1 MAPVAGTLIARHV
14 EHGDVVQPGK
24 TLMVLAPAGE
34 TQIVVQVDE
43 RNIGL
48 LRLGQPALA
57 SADAYPEKR
66 FAAIVSY
73 MNPGVD
79 AQRGTVEVK
88 LLVREPPPYL
98 RQDMTVSVDI
108 EVGRSPDAVALPAD
122 AVRDATGAAPWV
134 LVVEDGRALR
144 RAVEL
149 GLRGTGWVEIRS
161 GLAPGE
167 AVVPVLAPVRPG
179 ERVRAQPHA

>member
-1 MAPVAGTLIARHV
+1 
-14 EHGDVVQPGK
+14 
-24 TLMVLAPAGE
+24 
-34 TQIVVQVDE
+34 
-43 RNIGL
+43 
-48 LRLGQPALA
+48 
-57 SADAYPEKR
+57 
-66 FAAIVSY
+66 
-73 MNPGVD
+73 
-79 AQRGTVEVK
+79 
-88 LLVREPPPYL
+88 VREPPPYL